1 MSKMF
6 LAPLFDPKR
15 KEIFQKLSG
24 FKKMAVLGGG
34 TAIALQLGHRKSYD
48 FDLFTNQLISLGTKQ
63 TVLATFGKEKIQVLN
78 DTSRELTFF
87 THSQIKITFL
97 HFPFRPLHPPVTDL
111 LLPLFDIRDLASN
124 KVYLLGRRP
133 AYRDYID
140 IYFLLKHGLSLKQI
154 IKETQKR
161 FEGGFSEKLFL
172 EQLTYFDDLDNFEI
186 KFMGGKQPTPPEVKN
201 FLEKEVRNYL
211 GRAGGHR

>member
-6 LAPLFDPKR
+6 LDQLFDPKR
-15 KEIFQKLSG
+15 KEIFQKLSV

-48 FDLFTNQLISLGTKQ
+48 FDLFTKQLISPRIKQ
-63 TVLATFGKEKIQVLN
+63 TVLTTFGKEKIQVLS
-78 DTSRELTFF
+78 DTSSELTFF
-87 THSQIKITFL
+87 THLQIKITFL
-97 HFPFRPLHPPVTDL
+97 YFPFRPLHPLAADL
-111 LLPLFDIRDLASN
+111 SLPLFDIKDLASN
-124 KVYLLGRRP
+124 KAYLLGRRP

-140 IYFLLKHGLSLKQI
+140 IYFLLKHELSLKQI

-161 FEGGFSEKLFL
+161 FGGGFSEKLFL

-186 KFMGGKQPTPPEVKN
+186 KFMGEKQPTPPEVKN

-211 GRAGGHR
+211 SRIRDTL

>member
-1 MSKMF
+1 MLKMF
-6 LAPLFDPKR
+6 LAQLFDPKR

-34 TAIALQLGHRKSYD
+34 TAIAAQLGHRKSYD
-48 FDLFTNQLISLGTKQ
+48 FDLFTKQLISLEIKQ
-63 TVLATFGKEKIQVLN
+63 RVLTTFGKEKIQVLN
-78 DTSRELTFF
+78 DTSHELTFF
-87 THSQIKITFL
+87 APLQIKITFL
-97 HFPFRPLHPPVTDL
+97 YFPFQPLHPLVIDWP
-111 LLPLFDIRDLASN
+111 LPLFDIKDLASN
-124 KVYLLGRRP
+124 KAYLLGRRP

-161 FEGGFSEKLFL
+161 FGGGFSEKLFL

-186 KFMGGKQPTPPEVKN
+186 KFMGEKQPTPPEVKN

-211 GRAGGHR
+211 NRTKETL

>member
-6 LAPLFDPKR
+6 LDQLFDLKR
-15 KEIFQKLSG
+15 KEIFQKLFG
-24 FKKMAVLGGG
+24 FKKVAVLGGG

-48 FDLFTNQLISLGTKQ
+48 FDLFTKQLISPKVKQ
-63 TVLATFGKEKIQVLN
+63 EVLTTFGKGKIQVLN

-87 THSQIKITFL
+87 TQDQVKITFL
-97 HFPFRPLHPPVTDL
+97 YFPFPPLHPLVAN
-111 LLPLFDIRDLASN
+111 LPLSLFGLEDLVSN
-124 KVYLLGRRP
+124 KAYLLGRRP

-140 IYFLLKHGLSLKQI
+140 IYFLLKYGLSLKQI
-154 IKETQKR
+154 IKEAQKR
-161 FEGGFSEKLFL
+161 FGGGFSEKLFL

-186 KFMGGKQPTPPEVKN
+186 KFMGKKQPTPPEVKN

-211 GRAGGHR
+211 SRADDH

>member
-6 LAPLFDPKR
+6 LAQLFDPKR

-48 FDLFTNQLISLGTKQ
+48 FDLFTKQLISPGIKQ

-97 HFPFRPLHPPVTDL
+97 HFPFQPLHPLVIDL
-111 LLPLFDIRDLASN
+111 LLPLFDIKDLASN
-124 KVYLLGRRP
+124 KAYLLGRRP

-140 IYFLLKHGLSLKQI
+140 IYFLLKHGLSLEQI

-161 FEGGFSEKLFL
+161 FGGGFSEKLFL

-186 KFMGGKQPTPPEVKN
+186 KFIGEKQPTPPEVKN
-201 FLEKEVRNYL
+201 FLEKEVKFYL
-211 GRAGGHR
+211 KE